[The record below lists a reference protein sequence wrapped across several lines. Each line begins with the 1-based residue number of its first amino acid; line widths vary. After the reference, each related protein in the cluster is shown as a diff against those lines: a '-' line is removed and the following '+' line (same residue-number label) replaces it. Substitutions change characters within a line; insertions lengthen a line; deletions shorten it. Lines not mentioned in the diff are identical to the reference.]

1 MQENQG
7 TKKRITADF
16 SSETM
21 WARRQWATSLHY
33 WKKTQN
39 VWTRILY
46 PQKISSKNKVDIKAF
61 LEIEK
66 LKEFIT
72 TTPTLQE
79 KLWKII
85 PDGAMDVHKGELQK

>member
-1 MQENQG
+1 MFEVEFY
-7 TKKRITADF
+7 THRKF
-16 SSETM
+16 
-21 WARRQWATSLHY
+21 L
-33 WKKTQN
+33 
-39 VWTRILY
+39 
-46 PQKISSKNKVDIKAF
+46 PKNKVEMKAF